1 MTEERLDD
9 PRLMDPVEVKHFLSQ
24 TGHDNPFTIIFLKN
38 DGTQK
43 IIQGA
48 TTVHSDKFPKNPNV
62 VPVKDPGS
70 DRGWGSFYLN
80 RVLFISQDT
89 W

>member
-1 MTEERLDD
+1 MTEEKLDD
-9 PRLMDPVEVKHFLSQ
+9 PRLMDPVEVRHFLSQ
-24 TGHDNPFTIIFLKN
+24 TGHDNPFTIIFLRN

-48 TTVHSDKFPKNPNV
+48 TTVHSDKPPKNPNV

-70 DRGWGSFYLN
+70 ERGWGSFYLD
-80 RVLFISQDT
+80 RVLSIYQDT